1 MPARTLKM
9 ARNPT
14 FKAVGIRDIIGKY
27 GAVNFIDALADFI
40 AGINNPGASMQELLR
55 RSEDTLIPF
64 GRVPVYHNMKF
75 MKTGDGGQSEVIDV
89 VHAWPEQQDSCGQ
102 IIPSCFDTVLVQG
115 SAAHAQGNKGN
126 RLVNSTKASVL
137 LISTQVTE
145 SLKFVQS
152 SKFQVGPFKKCF

>member
-1 MPARTLKM
+1 
-9 ARNPT
+9 
-14 FKAVGIRDIIGKY
+14 
-27 GAVNFIDALADFI
+27 
-40 AGINNPGASMQELLR
+40 
-55 RSEDTLIPF
+55 
-64 GRVPVYHNMKF
+64 MKF
-75 MKTGDGGQSEVIDV
+75 MKTGDGGQSEVINV